1 MDSERMCVGCRK
13 MKPKNGLIRLVK
25 KDKNTIEIDLT
36 YKSQGR
42 GAYVCRDPKCA
53 AAARK
58 SKAFERSFSCRVC
71 ADVYVELEA
80 AVADAER

>member
-25 KDKNTIEIDLT
+25 KDNNTIERDLT

-42 GAYVCRDPKCA
+42 GAYVCKDPECLEK
-53 AAARK
+53 ARK
-58 SKAFERSFSCRVC
+58 ARRFERTFSEKIDEEVFGKI
-71 ADVYVELEA
+71 
-80 AVADAER
+80 AEGAEQK